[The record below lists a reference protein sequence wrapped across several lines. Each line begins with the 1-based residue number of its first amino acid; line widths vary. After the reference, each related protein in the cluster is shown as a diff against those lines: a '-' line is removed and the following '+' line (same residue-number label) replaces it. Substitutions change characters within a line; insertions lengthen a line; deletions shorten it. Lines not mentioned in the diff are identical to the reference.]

1 MITLQEELWQVSIV
15 LTSLFLFISL
25 FLTNFTFNLSTG
37 SAFLGHLEYVKIIPQ
52 ITFFSE
58 REK

>member
-37 SAFLGHLEYVKIIPQ
+37 FAFLGHLEYVKIIPLV
-52 ITFFSE
+52 IVFSE